1 MTDLEKIR
9 EQIDETDRELVRLFE
24 QRMKLAEAVGTTKI
38 RSGRAVFD
46 PVREREKLRAVA
58 DLASGDFN
66 KAGVQTM
73 FEQLMALSRMRQ
85 YQLLTENG
93 VTLPTD
99 YAQTDR
105 LQFHQARVVF
115 QGVEGAY
122 SYEAMNTFFDDT
134 IERVHVRTWRE
145 AMQMVT
151 EGRADFGVLPIENST
166 AGIVSDIYD
175 LLLQFRIYIVGEQII
190 PIEHMLMAVPGTR
203 LEEISVVSS
212 HPQALAQCAAYLS
225 RHPEWKLVESLN
237 TAIAAEKVA
246 SAGSHRHAAIA
257 SRAAASYYGL
267 EILQEGGMSEEK
279 NATRFIV
286 ISANRCFV
294 RTSNKISICIEL
306 PHACGSLY
314 HMLSHFIFNG
324 LNLVKIE
331 SRPIPEQPF
340 EYRFFIDFEGNPGD
354 PAVRNALRGIE
365 AEAGGVRL
373 LGCY

>member
-1 MTDLEKIR
+1 M
-9 EQIDETDRELVRLFE
+9 
-24 QRMKLAEAVGTTKI
+24 
-38 RSGRAVFD
+38 
-46 PVREREKLRAVA
+46 
-58 DLASGDFN
+58 
-66 KAGVQTM
+66 
-73 FEQLMALSRMRQ
+73 
-85 YQLLTENG
+85 
-93 VTLPTD
+93 
-99 YAQTDR
+99 
-105 LQFHQARVVF
+105 
-115 QGVEGAY
+115 
-122 SYEAMNTFFDDT
+122 
-134 IERVHVRTWRE
+134 
-145 AMQMVT
+145 
-151 EGRADFGVLPIENST
+151 
-166 AGIVSDIYD
+166 
-175 LLLQFRIYIVGEQII
+175 LQFRIYIVGEQII